1 MVEIHLDEAIL
12 VPKIETFPNGLTRLL
27 MSPTMPLEKALQ
39 ICGLELPGDIRRD
52 FYSLFSTRKTARSFE
67 LIDGKLLIR
76 PAN

>member
-1 MVEIHLDEAIL
+1 
-12 VPKIETFPNGLTRLL
+12 